1 MNHEPGRA
9 NAPAGAPDRIAI
21 RGISA
26 RGFHGVLAHE
36 RRDGQDFGVDL
47 VLWLSTAAAAG
58 SDDLADTVDYCA
70 LGVDVAAVVS
80 GEPVRLIET
89 LAERVADRCLA
100 DSRVQA
106 VEVTVHK
113 PQAPIPVPFDDVT
126 VTIHRSRV

>member
-1 MNHEPGRA
+1 MTDPSTKA
-9 NAPAGAPDRIAI
+9 TDRISI
-21 RGISA
+21 RGLRA
-26 RGFHGVLAHE
+26 RGRHGVLDQE

-47 VLWLSTAAAAG
+47 VLSVSTRAAAA
-58 SDDLADTVDYCA
+58 SDDVVDTVDYGVLA
-70 LGVDVAAVVS
+70 VDVAAIVS
-80 GEPVRLIET
+80 GQPVRLIET

-126 VTIHRSRV
+126 VTIFRSRV

>member
-1 MNHEPGRA
+1 MNDEPGRA

-47 VLWLSTAAAAG
+47 VLWVSTAAAAG
-58 SDDLADTVDYCA
+58 SDDLADTVDYGA

-80 GEPVRLIET
+80 GKPVRLIET

>member
-1 MNHEPGRA
+1 MRNEARSA
-9 NAPAGAPDRIAI
+9 TDRIAI
-21 RGISA
+21 RGLAA
-26 RGFHGVLAHE
+26 RGRHGVFEHE
-36 RRDGQDFGVDL
+36 RRDGQDFSVDL
-47 VLWLSTAAAAG
+47 VLWVSTRAAAA
-58 SDDLADTVDYCA
+58 SDDLADTVDYGT
-70 LGVDVAAVVS
+70 LGVDVSALVA

-126 VTIHRSRV
+126 VTILRSRA